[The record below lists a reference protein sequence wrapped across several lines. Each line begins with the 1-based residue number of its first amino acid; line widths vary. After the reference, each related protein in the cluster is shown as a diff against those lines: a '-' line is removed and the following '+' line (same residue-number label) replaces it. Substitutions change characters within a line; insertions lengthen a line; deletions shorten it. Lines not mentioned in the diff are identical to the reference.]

1 MQFRSRSI
9 SMSLVFGLI
18 TSITLCQIVLAQET
32 RDRRVTTR
40 AQPTQ
45 ETDGTWRAEDT
56 SVAQQAAKGPI
67 VATLASEPLVRVA
80 LATDVRS
87 ATVSTAAHLVNA
99 SELNVVPLETSRLRV
114 EARTPSPHPVVN
126 DMPFDIVLARDLSRD
141 EADRLIALVKQ
152 KINEDARAISE
163 TPQNK
168 WRVVISET
176 SRDENEQASAK
187 LEEAGFEVLSSS
199 DSAASAA
206 PVTTIGGN
214 APLSP
219 AAKTNTSVSTG
230 VRLTA
235 HPGMP
240 SRELVAFSN
249 SAAPLIRSNVPVVLG
264 SDDEKNAPVRFGEK
278 PYRGRIEVFAN
289 PRGALTVVN
298 VIGLED
304 YVKGVVPNELSPGGF
319 PAIEALKAQA
329 IAART
334 YALKNRGQFASEG
347 YDLLPTTRSQVYRG
361 LSSEHP
367 LSSRAVDETRGLIAT
382 YNGEPINALY
392 TSTCGGRTEDAE
404 NIFLQAVPYLRSRE
418 CAAEGNAA
426 LAPFI
431 VKTARDLFEI
441 KDEKDLTY
449 ARDAALLA
457 VNGVPLPAEKVSSSW
472 LSAQISQT
480 EVRDWLFAASRLAH
494 GQPFTP
500 PEDATRPPEFSTALV
515 AAVFG
520 DKRADTLLN
529 NADVEYLLA
538 FHDADQIPGANR
550 ADVAML
556 LRDGH
561 LSLLAD
567 AALRPKEA
575 MSRARALHAIAHL
588 LEARGLLS
596 LQKGTTKPASAGAM
610 ILRSNKGK
618 DQPLA
623 VGHEVFLFRA
633 IGDTLYQ
640 VKSVA
645 LVGGE
650 PVTFHVSRQGAVD
663 YLEVRPAPNGASAER
678 FSPFTNWTEALSV
691 GEVQGRLGRS
701 VRGVGSITDLRVAAR
716 GSSRRVIDLEVIGT
730 QGTGHVRGGRI
741 RSALGLREQLFVID
755 RLYGENGRVN
765 GFVFIGRGWG
775 HGVGLCQVGAYGLA
789 RQGFTSEQILKAYYT
804 GIEVTR
810 FYN

>member
-99 SELNVVPLETSRLRV
+99 SELNVVPLEASRLRV
-114 EARTPSPHPVVN
+114 EARTASPHPVVN
-126 DMPFDIVLARDLSRD
+126 DTPFDIVLARDLSRD

-152 KINEDARAISE
+152 KISEDARAIIE

-176 SRDENEQASAK
+176 SRDANEQASAK

-199 DSAASAA
+199 DIAASAA
-206 PVTTIGGN
+206 PLTTIGGN

-235 HPGMP
+235 HPGTP

-264 SDDEKNAPVRFGEK
+264 SDDERNAPVRFGEK

-347 YDLLPTTRSQVYRG
+347 FDLLPTARSQVYRG
-361 LSSEHP
+361 LTSETS
-367 LSSRAVDETRGLIAT
+367 LTSRAVDETRGLIAT

-392 TSTCGGRTEDAE
+392 TSTCGGRTEDSE
-404 NIFLQAVPYLRSRE
+404 NIFNEAVPYLRGRE
-418 CAAEGNAA
+418 CAAEVKAPF
-426 LAPFI
+426 APFI
-431 VKTARDLFEI
+431 IKSARELFEI
-441 KDEKDLTY
+441 KDESDLAY
-449 ARDAALLA
+449 ASDVALLA
-457 VNGVPLPAEKVSSSW
+457 VNGLAIPTDKVSSSW
-472 LSAQISQT
+472 LSAHVTVS
-480 EVRDWLFAASRLAH
+480 EVSEWLTIVSRLSH
-494 GQPFTP
+494 VQQFTF
-500 PEDATRPPEFSTALV
+500 PEDSTRPPAFSSALV
-515 AAVFG
+515 AAAFG
-520 DKRADTLLN
+520 DKRADTLMN
-529 NADVEYLLA
+529 SADVDYLLGFRDGEQVPA
-538 FHDADQIPGANR
+538 ANR

-556 LRDGH
+556 LRDGC
-561 LSLLAD
+561 LSLFA
-567 AALRPKEA
+567 
-575 MSRARALHAIAHL
+575 
-588 LEARGLLS
+588 
-596 LQKGTTKPASAGAM
+596 
-610 ILRSNKGK
+610 
-618 DQPLA
+618 
-623 VGHEVFLFRA
+623 
-633 IGDTLYQ
+633 
-640 VKSVA
+640 
-645 LVGGE
+645 
-650 PVTFHVSRQGAVD
+650 
-663 YLEVRPAPNGASAER
+663 
-678 FSPFTNWTEALSV
+678 
-691 GEVQGRLGRS
+691 
-701 VRGVGSITDLRVAAR
+701 
-716 GSSRRVIDLEVIGT
+716 
-730 QGTGHVRGGRI
+730 
-741 RSALGLREQLFVID
+741 
-755 RLYGENGRVN
+755 
-765 GFVFIGRGWG
+765 
-775 HGVGLCQVGAYGLA
+775 
-789 RQGFTSEQILKAYYT
+789 
-804 GIEVTR
+804 
-810 FYN
+810 